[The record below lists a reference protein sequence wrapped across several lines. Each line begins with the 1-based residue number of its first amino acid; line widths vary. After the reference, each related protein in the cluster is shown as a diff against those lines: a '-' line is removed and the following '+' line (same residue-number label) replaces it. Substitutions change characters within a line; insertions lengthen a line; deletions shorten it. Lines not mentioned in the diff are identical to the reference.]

1 VPPLKACEVLATDDA
16 TFVFSLSVTERG
28 AAVAN
33 GPYFRLEA
41 VVDPAILGETVL
53 TAIAASRLQLPHP
66 TDLKGVEKKL
76 VEFTGYRSWRQLAHS
91 VVGFAA
97 VGLNGAEAL
106 IIPHEP
112 GPRDS
117 FLGVDDRSVRCP
129 NDAMSI
135 GQTLITMLGPSGTE
149 RLR

>member
-1 VPPLKACEVLATDDA
+1 VPPLKACEVLATDDG

-28 AAVAN
+28 AAVAD
-33 GPYFRLEA
+33 GPYFRLDA
-41 VVDPAILGETVL
+41 AIDPVTLGETVL
-53 TAIAASRLQLPHP
+53 TAIEASRLQVPHP
-66 TDLKGVEKKL
+66 ADLKGVEKKL
-76 VEFTGYRSWRQLAHS
+76 VAFTGYRSWRQLAQS

-97 VGLNGAEAL
+97 VGLDGEEAL

-129 NDAMSI
+129 ANAMSI
-135 GQTLITMLGPSGTE
+135 GRTLITMLGPSGTE
-149 RLR
+149 RLT